1 MHYEENDSGDDRDAE
16 DRNGKKVKQWIET
29 GVIGKRL
36 RLLLSHD
43 AGSFARVSPWIISEV
58 DLQRRA
64 SVTKR
69 VKNSSDGGLL
79 HGRRFAVQDPD
90 AGNLLENSYNP

>member
-1 MHYEENDSGDDRDAE
+1 MHYALNGSGDDRDAE
-16 DRNGKKVKQWIET
+16 DWNGKKVKQRIET

-43 AGSFARVSPWIISEV
+43 AGSFARVSSLTISEV
-58 DLQRRA
+58 DLQGRA

-69 VKNSSDGGLL
+69 VKNC
-79 HGRRFAVQDPD
+79 
-90 AGNLLENSYNP
+90 